1 MATFEEEFKS
11 SIDDDFKDLGDVI
24 KNPVLAETVAGS
36 GTPTIESD
44 VNISPAILNGADF
57 DNVDAD
63 SHINDNNRGN
73 ILLHGATNIQR
84 GARHDLRLAKARA
97 QRGRVQNFVADI
109 CGVSPNKKMTKK
121 NTLASLLWFGAKLTA
136 ASIVFGPLV
145 GCWLATHMANYDY
158 YAKKEGKVIDFMNTM
173 LFDSLLQ
180 SPSGTVPGTKD
191 TKYGEYFG
199 NLSPKRR
206 AEQNAKRR
214 AERAK

>member
-11 SIDDDFKDLGDVI
+11 SIDDDFKDLGGVI

-36 GTPTIESD
+36 GTPTIESN

-63 SHINDNNRGN
+63 SHINDNNLGNWQLNQALYVERGK
-73 ILLHGATNIQR
+73 
-84 GARHDLRLAKARA
+84 RHDLRLAKARA

-145 GCWLATHMANYDY
+145 GGWLVAHTANHDY
-158 YAKKEGKVIDFMNTM
+158 YANKEGKWINFLNTM
-173 LFDSLLQ
+173 LFDSILK
-180 SPSGTVPGTKD
+180 SPLDKD
-191 TKYGEYFG
+191 YKDQYQ
-199 NLSPKRR
+199 NLSPRKRE
-206 AEQNAKRR
+206 APTK
-214 AERAK
+214 